1 MRETSALYKTLRQNP
16 DSVYEVN
23 IVRGQTVYG
32 MNDIISA
39 TVHQSLLGERPGP
52 CVGGAVSARCS
63 ITIREASA
71 NWPRMAS
78 FEVRVRLCSADG
90 LQVSEWLSLGVFLT
104 DQRREEK
111 YGNLHIEAFDAM
123 LMLDQYW
130 TDRITPASMPANW
143 PITAAQAA
151 DLLELATGIQLDSR
165 DVLDDTVAFIG
176 LDTLRTAREVWAD
189 IAAAQGGNAIL
200 TPEGK
205 IHIVPLTNFSGR
217 EHSAV
222 AGVAIAGLAIVGVDD
237 SGGYVPGPG
246 VEVLGL
252 AVSKL
257 NTSPE
262 LAAISGVILTDP
274 AGLDASAGTSAGYIL
289 RASCAY
295 SDTAAA
301 GLCLGFVS
309 GYVYRP
315 FEARDAHLDP
325 AVELGDLIIFEELRH
340 QIMSIDWKL
349 GAWITADLAAPT
361 ETAVDHEYTT
371 LTRNATTL
379 RKAMQL
385 DAALNTTL
393 RSYIQQTA
401 NEILQGVAAT
411 YVSDVTFDATV
422 QRLQSEIDGA
432 IETYSGAAV
441 PTLQNPPASTWTSD
455 TERDTHVG
463 DLYVVNSQ
471 GGDYAGFYYRFEKL
485 GVGSYQWTLL
495 KDSEVTKALAEAEE
509 ANERAQAAI
518 EESATLQAILEN
530 DYSPTAD
537 IEARF
542 YTQEE
547 GEETAAAL
555 QSEISLTNNRMTIA
569 MSQLRTDVDG
579 EFEQMAYYI
588 RYKDGVIIIGRTD
601 MPLNFRISP
610 TQISACENNDATSYW
625 NADKQVTP
633 KVLEIPVGGSLRTGS
648 VQWQPRSSGNLSLLW
663 VGSQAQQS

>member
-1 MRETSALYKTLRQNP
+1 MRETSALYKTLRQDP

-39 TVHQSLLGERPGP
+39 TAHQSLLGERPGP
-52 CVGGAVSARCS
+52 AVGGTVSARCS
-63 ITIREASA
+63 ITIREESV

-90 LQVSEWLSLGVFLT
+90 LQASEWLSLGVFLT
-104 DQRREEK
+104 DQRSESK
-111 YGNLHIEAFDAM
+111 YGNLSIEAFDAM

-130 TDRITPASMPANW
+130 TDQIPQSSMPESW
-143 PITAAQAA
+143 PITAAEAA
-151 DLLELATGIQLDSR
+151 SLLVQATGIQLDSR

-205 IHIVPLTNFSGR
+205 IHIVPLTNTPAR
-217 EHSAV
+217 EHSAI

-237 SGGYVPGPG
+237 SSGAVPGPG
-246 VEVLGL
+246 IEVLGL

-257 NTSPE
+257 DTSPA
-262 LAAISGVILTDP
+262 LAAVSGVVLTDP
-274 AGLDASAGTSAGYIL
+274 AGLDASAGTSTGYIL
-289 RASCAY
+289 RSSCAY
-295 SDTAAA
+295 SDSAAA
-301 GLCLGFVS
+301 GLCLEHVRN
-309 GYVYRP
+309 YVYRP

-371 LTRNATTL
+371 MTRNATTL

-401 NEILQGVAAT
+401 TEILQGVAAT

-422 QRLQSEIDGA
+422 QRLQLEIDGA

>member
-1 MRETSALYKTLRQNP
+1 MRETSALYKTLRQDP

-39 TVHQSLLGERPGP
+39 SVHQSLIGERPGP
-52 CVGGAVSARCS
+52 SVGGTVSARCS
-63 ITIREASA
+63 ITIREESV

-90 LQVSEWLSLGVFLT
+90 LQASEWLSLGVFLT
-104 DQRREEK
+104 DQRSESK
-111 YGNLHIEAFDAM
+111 YGNLSIEAFDAM

-130 TDRITPASMPANW
+130 TDRIPPASMPASW
-143 PITAAQAA
+143 PITAAEAA
-151 DLLELATGIQLDSR
+151 SLLAQATGIQLDSR

-176 LDTLRTAREVWAD
+176 LDTLRTAREAWAD

-205 IHIVPLTNFSGR
+205 IHIVPLTNTSSR

-222 AGVAIAGLAIVGVDD
+222 AGVAIAGLAIVGTDD

-246 VEVLGL
+246 IEVLGL

-257 NTSPE
+257 DTSPA
-262 LAAISGVILTDP
+262 LAAVSGVILTDP
-274 AGLDASAGTSAGYIL
+274 AGLDASAGTSTGYIL

-361 ETAVDHEYTT
+361 ETAIDHEYTT
-371 LTRNATTL
+371 MTRSATTL

-401 NEILQGVAAT
+401 AEILQGVAAT

-485 GVGSYQWTLL
+485 GAGSYQWTLL

-509 ANERAQAAI
+509 ANERAQAAA
-518 EESATLQAILEN
+518 EEATMLQAILAN

-542 YTQEE
+542 YSEEE
-547 GEETAAAL
+547 GQAAAAAL
-555 QSEISLTNNRMTIA
+555 QSEMSLTENRLTIA

-663 VGSQAQQS
+663 VGSQAQQN

>member
-1 MRETSALYKTLRQNP
+1 
-16 DSVYEVN
+16 
-23 IVRGQTVYG
+23 
-32 MNDIISA
+32 
-39 TVHQSLLGERPGP
+39 
-52 CVGGAVSARCS
+52 
-63 ITIREASA
+63 
-71 NWPRMAS
+71 
-78 FEVRVRLCSADG
+78 
-90 LQVSEWLSLGVFLT
+90 
-104 DQRREEK
+104 
-111 YGNLHIEAFDAM
+111 
-123 LMLDQYW
+123 
-130 TDRITPASMPANW
+130 
-143 PITAAQAA
+143 
-151 DLLELATGIQLDSR
+151 
-165 DVLDDTVAFIG
+165 
-176 LDTLRTAREVWAD
+176 
-189 IAAAQGGNAIL
+189 
-200 TPEGK
+200 
-205 IHIVPLTNFSGR
+205 
-217 EHSAV
+217 
-222 AGVAIAGLAIVGVDD
+222 
-237 SGGYVPGPG
+237 
-246 VEVLGL
+246 
-252 AVSKL
+252 
-257 NTSPE
+257 
-262 LAAISGVILTDP
+262 
-274 AGLDASAGTSAGYIL
+274 
-289 RASCAY
+289 
-295 SDTAAA
+295 
-301 GLCLGFVS
+301 
-309 GYVYRP
+309 
-315 FEARDAHLDP
+315 
-325 AVELGDLIIFEELRH
+325 
-340 QIMSIDWKL
+340 MSIDWKL

-371 LTRNATTL
+371 MTRNATTL

-401 NEILQGVAAT
+401 TEILQGIAAT

>member
-1 MRETSALYKTLRQNP
+1 MRETSTTYRTLRAATG
-16 DSVYEVN
+16 SLYEVN

-32 MNDIISA
+32 MNQITGLSI
-39 TVHQSLLGERPGP
+39 HQNLLGDKPGP
-52 CVGGAVSARCS
+52 AVGGVVSARCAV
-63 ITIREASA
+63 TLRESSA

-78 FEVRVRLCSADG
+78 FEVKVRLRSEDG
-90 LQVSEWLSLGVFLT
+90 LTVSEWLSLGTFLT
-104 DQRREEK
+104 DQRSESK
-111 YGNLHIEAFDAM
+111 YGDLSIQAYDGM

-130 TDRITPASMPANW
+130 TDLIPSGSMPASW
-143 PITAAQAA
+143 PITAATAA
-151 DLLELATGIQLDSR
+151 TLLGLATGVELDSR

-189 IAAAQGGNAIL
+189 IAAAQGCNAIL

-205 IHIVPLTNFSGR
+205 IHLIPLTNISNR

-222 AGVAIAGLAIVGVDD
+222 AGVAIAGLAVVGIDD
-237 SGGYVPGPG
+237 SGTNAPGPG
-246 VEVLGL
+246 LENLGL
-252 AVSKL
+252 KVSKL
-257 NTSPE
+257 ETTPA
-262 LAAISGVILTDP
+262 LPAITGVILTDP
-274 AGLDASAGTSAGYIL
+274 AGYDASAGGSTGYVM
-289 RASCAY
+289 RSSCAY
-295 SDTAAA
+295 SDSGAAA
-301 GLCLGFVS
+301 LCLSNVKD
-309 GYVYRP
+309 YVYRP
-315 FEARDAHLDP
+315 FSARDAHLDP

-340 QIMSIDWKL
+340 QIMSIDWSI
-349 GAWITADLAAPT
+349 GAWITADIAAASELAI
-361 ETAVDHEYTT
+361 DHEYTT
-371 LTRNATTL
+371 MSRNATTL

-385 DAALNTTL
+385 DAALDTQL

-401 NEILQGVAAT
+401 EQITAGVAAT
-411 YVSDVTFDATV
+411 YVRDATFDATV
-422 QRLQSEIDGA
+422 ARLQSEIDGA
-432 IETYSGAAV
+432 VETFSGSEV

-463 DLYVVNSQ
+463 DLYMVNSQ

-485 GVGSYQWTLL
+485 GPGSYQWTLL

-518 EESATLQAILEN
+518 EDAAVLQSILEN
-530 DYSPTAD
+530 DYSPTAQ
-537 IEARF
+537 IEADF
-542 YTQEE
+542 FSKEE

-555 QSEISLTNNRMTIA
+555 QSEITLTENRMTLA
-569 MSQLRTDVDG
+569 MSELRADVNG
-579 EFEQMAYYI
+579 EFEAMAYYI

-610 TQISACENNDATSYW
+610 TQISACDNDVATSYW

-663 VGSQAQQS
+663 VGSQAQQN

>member
-23 IVRGQTVYG
+23 IVSGQTVYG

-39 TVHQSLLGERPGP
+39 SVHQSLIGERPGP
-52 CVGGAVSARCS
+52 SVGGTVSARCS

-78 FEVRVRLCSADG
+78 FEVRVRLCSGDG

-130 TDRITPASMPANW
+130 TDQIPQSSMPESW
-143 PITAAQAA
+143 PITAAEAA
-151 DLLELATGIQLDSR
+151 SLLVQATGIQLDSR

-205 IHIVPLTNFSGR
+205 IHIVPLTNTPAR
-217 EHSAV
+217 EHSAI

-237 SGGYVPGPG
+237 SSGAVPGPG
-246 VEVLGL
+246 IEVLGL

-257 NTSPE
+257 DTSPA
-262 LAAISGVILTDP
+262 LAAVSGVVLTDP
-274 AGLDASAGTSAGYIL
+274 AGLDASAGTSTGYIL
-289 RASCAY
+289 RSSCAY
-295 SDTAAA
+295 SDSAAA
-301 GLCLGFVS
+301 GLCLEHVRN
-309 GYVYRP
+309 YVYRP

-371 LTRNATTL
+371 MTRNATTL

-422 QRLQSEIDGA
+422 GRLQSEIDGA

-485 GVGSYQWTLL
+485 GAGSYQWTLL
-495 KDSEVTKALAEAEE
+495 KDSEVTKALAEAQE
-509 ANERAQAAI
+509 ANERAQAAA
-518 EESATLQAILEN
+518 EEATMLQAILEN

-542 YTQEE
+542 YSEEE
-547 GEETAAAL
+547 GQEAAAAL
-555 QSEISLTNNRMTIA
+555 QSEMSLTENRLTIA
-569 MSQLRTDVDG
+569 MSQLRADVDG

-663 VGSQAQQS
+663 VGSQAQQN

>member
-1 MRETSALYKTLRQNP
+1 
-16 DSVYEVN
+16 
-23 IVRGQTVYG
+23 
-32 MNDIISA
+32 
-39 TVHQSLLGERPGP
+39 
-52 CVGGAVSARCS
+52 
-63 ITIREASA
+63 
-71 NWPRMAS
+71 
-78 FEVRVRLCSADG
+78 
-90 LQVSEWLSLGVFLT
+90 
-104 DQRREEK
+104 
-111 YGNLHIEAFDAM
+111 M

-130 TDRITPASMPANW
+130 TDRVPPASMPASW
-143 PITAAQAA
+143 PITAADAA
-151 DLLELATGIQLDSR
+151 SLLAQATGIQLDSR
-165 DVLDDTVAFIG
+165 DVLDDTVPFIG

-246 VEVLGL
+246 IEVLGL

-257 NTSPE
+257 NTSPA
-262 LAAISGVILTDP
+262 LAAVSGVILTDP
-274 AGLDASAGTSAGYIL
+274 AGLDASAGTSTGYIL

-295 SDTAAA
+295 SDSAAA

-309 GYVYRP
+309 GYIYRP

-361 ETAVDHEYTT
+361 ETAIDHEYTT
-371 LTRNATTL
+371 MTRNATTL

-441 PTLQNPPASTWTSD
+441 PTLQNPPASTWSSD
-455 TERDTHVG
+455 AERDTHVG

-485 GVGSYQWTLL
+485 GAGSYQWSLL

-555 QSEISLTNNRMTIA
+555 QSEISLTNNRLTIA
-569 MSQLRTDVDG
+569 MSQLRSDVDG